1 MLFKQLKQ
9 LNISLEHSVQA
20 AHRYILEWEKVFCIA
35 VVKTAD
41 LSFEGGLMYCMRSK
55 QGAVLTEI

>member
-9 LNISLEHSVQA
+9 LNITLEHSFQA
-20 AHRYILEWEKVFCIA
+20 AHMHFLEWENVFCIA

-41 LSFEGGLMYCMRSK
+41 LSSKDGLCMVLHEYLSK
-55 QGAVLTEI
+55 ELF